1 MVDLVD
7 SDTYYLESHRDEFTK
22 EDGGYRP
29 VYILNSI
36 RESIPDK
43 FEIDAYGWGPFKSLV
58 LRR

>member
-7 SDTYYLESHRDEFTK
+7 SDTYYLESHRDEFAK
-22 EDGGYRP
+22 EDGGFRP
-29 VYILNSI
+29 VYVLNSV
-36 RESIPDK
+36 RGSIPDK